1 MGRKL
6 DLAARM
12 KNPWFWIGLVSV
24 ALTALGVD
32 PRSLVSWPALAS
44 CALDVLRNPV
54 QLATAA
60 LRSWRCLPTPPPPAC
75 ATAPPAAES
84 RREKPGSERAAAA
97 VRKSF

>member
-12 KNPWFWIGLVSV
+12 KNPWFWIGLVSI

-32 PRSLVSWPALAS
+32 LRSLVSWPALAS

-60 LRSWRCLPTPPPPAC
+60 LAVLAVFADPTTPGLCDGAAC
-75 ATAPPAAES
+75 GGKQAGKA
-84 RREKPGSERAAAA
+84 GQ
-97 VRKSF
+97 